1 MKATIFARKGKTKKG
16 VEFYSYFTKLT
27 KKDGT
32 EETFT
37 VKIRE
42 EDRPKPE
49 DCPVN
54 IIFNK
59 EDANISR
66 KTEENEE
73 TGKVYERKELWIDK
87 YELDPEKYRDKSLD
101 DFED

>member
-1 MKATIFARKGKTKKG
+1 MKATIFARKGKTRKG

-49 DCPVN
+49 YCMEITGILQHIDGL
-54 IIFNK
+54 K
-59 EDANISR
+59 K
-66 KTEENEE
+66 KTTIKLLFQEN
-73 TGKVYERKELWIDK
+73 
-87 YELDPEKYRDKSLD
+87 
-101 DFED
+101 